1 MTDTNR
7 PLDVVILAA
16 GQGTRMKSSL
26 PKVLHP
32 VAGRPMVAWAV
43 KAARELGAR
52 NVVVVTGH
60 GAAAVEAALAGS
72 GVV

>member
-1 MTDTNR
+1 MTEQTR

-43 KAARELGAR
+43 KTARDLGAR
-52 NVVVVTGH
+52 NVVEIGRAHV
-60 GAAAVEAALAGS
+60 
-72 GVV
+72 